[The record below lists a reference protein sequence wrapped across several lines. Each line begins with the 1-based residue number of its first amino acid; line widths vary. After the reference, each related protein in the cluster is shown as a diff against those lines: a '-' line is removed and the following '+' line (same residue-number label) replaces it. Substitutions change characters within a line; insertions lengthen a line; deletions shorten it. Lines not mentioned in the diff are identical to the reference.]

1 MNQASAP
8 ATASRTPFPRTPQI
22 IFSNWREALH
32 QSGLSSGIRTVY
44 CMAVEGYLEYCAHN
58 AISVTTDSAR
68 AYMDEVTRRAVARQP
83 ELWKEGLNWFFRAG
97 RQHCGTWPS
106 DGGRV
111 VRAGLADSVE
121 GGNGRVP
128 SPGQADTGAMAWEQ
142 RLIERLRI
150 QHYAWRTEQTYREWA
165 WRLADFV
172 RPREVEMAT
181 DEDLKAFLSE
191 LAVKGRVSRSTQKQA
206 LNALV
211 FLFREGLGREAGD
224 LSGFQTSRRGP
235 RMPSVLTKKE
245 CQRLFDAL
253 EGTPRLMAE
262 LMYGSGLRLME
273 LLRLRVKDVDL
284 TRQQVIVRG
293 GKGDKDRVTVL
304 PEVLVERL
312 RAHRDRLRGL
322 HEQDRA
328 AGLAGV
334 WLPEALARK
343 YPGAG
348 VTWEWFWFFPSRQT
362 SLDPHAGK
370 ERRHH
375 LLEGALQLAVRGAA
389 RQARLNKRVTP
400 HTLRHSFATHLLE
413 GGTDIRSV
421 QDLLGHVD
429 VATTQIYTHV
439 MNRPGLGIRSPLDAR
454 EVES

>member
-1 MNQASAP
+1 MNNPNPGMDVVS
-8 ATASRTPFPRTPQI
+8 TGMPFPRTPQI
-22 IFSNWREALH
+22 IFANWREALH
-32 QSGLSSGIRTVY
+32 GSGLSAGVQTVY
-44 CMAVEGYLEYCAHN
+44 NLAVKGYLDYCALN
-58 AISVTTDSAR
+58 AISVTTESAR
-68 AYMDEVTRRAVARQP
+68 AYMDDVALRGLAKHP
-83 ELWKEGLNWFFRAG
+83 ELWKDGLNWFFRAG
-97 RQHCGTWPS
+97 RQHTS
-106 DGGRV
+106 V
-111 VRAGLADSVE
+111 VRGV
-121 GGNGRVP
+121 VP
-128 SPGQADTGAMAWEQ
+128 APQQADTGAVPWEQ

-172 RPREVEMAT
+172 RPRELEAAS
-181 DEDLKAFLSE
+181 DEDLKGFLSE
-191 LAVKGRVSRSTQKQA
+191 LAVKGRVARSTQKQA

-211 FLFREGLGREAGD
+211 FLFREALGREAGD
-224 LSGFQTSRRGP
+224 LRGFQTSRRGP
-235 RMPSVLTKKE
+235 RIPTVLSRKE
-245 CQRLFDAL
+245 CQRLFEAM

-262 LMYGSGLRLME
+262 LMYGSGLRLLE

-284 TRQQVIVRG
+284 ARQQVIVRA
-293 GKGDKDRVTVL
+293 GKGDKDRVTML

-312 RAHRDRLRGL
+312 RAHRDRLRSL
-322 HEQDRA
+322 HEEDRA
-328 AGLAGV
+328 RALAGV

-348 VTWEWFWFFPSRQT
+348 VSWEWLWFFPSRQT
-362 SLDPHAGK
+362 SFDPHAGV

-375 LLEGALQLAVRGAA
+375 LLEGALQQSVREAA

-439 MNRPGLGIRSPLDAR
+439 MNRPGMGIRSPLDAP
-454 EVES
+454 

>member
-1 MNQASAP
+1 MNQPVARS
-8 ATASRTPFPRTPQI
+8 TSSGIPFPRTPQV
-22 IFSNWREALH
+22 IFANWSEALQ

-44 CMAVEGYLEYCAHN
+44 SMAVQGYLEYCAHN
-58 AISVTTDSAR
+58 GISVTTESAR
-68 AYMDEVTRRAVARQP
+68 AYMDDVTRRGLAREP
-83 ELWKEGLNWFFRAG
+83 GLWKEGLNWFFKAG
-97 RQHCGTWPS
+97 RKRCGTSSGPS
-106 DGGRV
+106 KG
-111 VRAGLADSVE
+111 S
-121 GGNGRVP
+121 VP
-128 SPGQADTGAMAWEQ
+128 SVGQADTGAEAWEQ

-172 RPREVEMAT
+172 QPRGLEAAT
-181 DEDLKAFLSE
+181 GEDVKAFLSE
-191 LAVKGRVSRSTQKQA
+191 LAVKGRVSKSTQKQA

-211 FLFREGLGREAGD
+211 FVFREALGRDAGD
-224 LSGFQTSRRGP
+224 LSGFQLSRRGP
-235 RMPSVLTKKE
+235 RVPTVLTRKE
-245 CQRLFDAL
+245 CQRLFEAM
-253 EGTPRLMAE
+253 EGTARLMAE
-262 LMYGSGLRLME
+262 VTYGSGLRVIE

-284 TRQQVIVRG
+284 NRLQVVVRG

-312 RAHRDRLRGL
+312 RAHRDRLRTL
-322 HEQDRA
+322 HEQDRSS
-328 AGLAGV
+328 GLAGV
-334 WLPEALARK
+334 WLPEALGRK

-348 VTWEWFWFFPSRQT
+348 VSWEWFWFFPSRQT
-362 SLDPHAGK
+362 SLDPHAGV

-375 LLEGALQLAVRGAA
+375 LLEGALQLAVREAA
-389 RQARLNKRVTP
+389 RKARLNKRVTP

-413 GGTDIRSV
+413 GGADIRSV

-454 EVES
+454 ETEG

>member
-1 MNQASAP
+1 
-8 ATASRTPFPRTPQI
+8 
-22 IFSNWREALH
+22 
-32 QSGLSSGIRTVY
+32 
-44 CMAVEGYLEYCAHN
+44 
-58 AISVTTDSAR
+58 
-68 AYMDEVTRRAVARQP
+68 
-83 ELWKEGLNWFFRAG
+83 
-97 RQHCGTWPS
+97 
-106 DGGRV
+106 
-111 VRAGLADSVE
+111 
-121 GGNGRVP
+121 
-128 SPGQADTGAMAWEQ
+128 
-142 RLIERLRI
+142 
-150 QHYAWRTEQTYREWA
+150 
-165 WRLADFV
+165 LADFL
-172 RPREVEMAT
+172 RPRDLEAAT
-181 DEDLKAFLSE
+181 GEDVKAFLTE
-191 LAVKGRVSRSTQKQA
+191 LAVKGRVAKSTQKQA
-206 LNALV
+206 LNAVV
-211 FLFREGLGREAGD
+211 FLFREALGREAGD

-235 RMPSVLTKKE
+235 RVPTVLTRKE
-245 CQRLFDAL
+245 CDRLFDAL

-284 TRQQVIVRG
+284 SRQQLIVRG

-312 RAHRDRLRGL
+312 RAHRDRLRAL

-334 WLPEALARK
+334 WLPESLTRK
-343 YPGAG
+343 YPKAG
-348 VTWEWFWFFPSRQT
+348 VSWEWFWFFPSRQT
-362 SLDPHAGK
+362 SLDPHAGV

-375 LLEGALQLAVRGAA
+375 LLEGAFQLAVREAA
-389 RQARLNKRVTP
+389 RKARLHKRVTP

-454 EVES
+454 ELES

>member
-1 MNQASAP
+1 MNHPSVP
-8 ATASRTPFPRTPQI
+8 SSSSGTPFPRTPQI
-22 IFSNWREALH
+22 IFANWREALH
-32 QSGLSSGIRTVY
+32 QGGLSPGIRTIY
-44 CMAVEGYLEYCAHN
+44 CMAVEGYLDYCALN
-58 AISVTTDSAR
+58 AISVTTESAR
-68 AYMDEVTRRAVARQP
+68 AYMDDVTRRGLAKHP
-83 ELWKEGLNWFFRAG
+83 ELWMDGLNWFFRAG
-97 RQHCGTWPS
+97 RQHT
-106 DGGRV
+106 
-111 VRAGLADSVE
+111 SVAT
-121 GGNGRVP
+121 RP
-128 SPGQADTGAMAWEQ
+128 AQPLHQADTGAVAWEQ

-165 WRLADFV
+165 WRLADFL
-172 RPREVEMAT
+172 RPRGLETAT

-211 FLFREGLGREAGD
+211 FVFREALGREAGD
-224 LSGFQTSRRGP
+224 LSGYQTSRRP
-235 RMPSVLTKKE
+235 ARVPTVLSRKE
-245 CQRLFDAL
+245 CQRLFEAM
-253 EGTPRLMAE
+253 EGTSRLMAE

-284 TRQQVIVRG
+284 TRQQVIVRAA
-293 GKGDKDRVTVL
+293 KGDKDRVTVL
-304 PEVLVERL
+304 PEVLIERL

-334 WLPEALARK
+334 WLPEALNRK

-348 VTWEWFWFFPSRQT
+348 VSWEWFWFFPSRQT
-362 SLDPHAGK
+362 SLDPHAGV

-375 LLEGALQLAVRGAA
+375 LLEGAFQLAVRAAA
-389 RQARLNKRVTP
+389 RKARLNKRVTP

-454 EVES
+454 EVDP

>member
-1 MNQASAP
+1 MNQPVVPAP
-8 ATASRTPFPRTPQI
+8 AAAAPFPRAPQI
-22 IFSNWREALH
+22 IFANWSEALH
-32 QSGLSSGIRTVY
+32 QSGLSSGIRTLY
-44 CMAVEGYLEYCAHN
+44 AMAIQGYLDYCTHN
-58 AISVTTDSAR
+58 VISVTTESAR
-68 AYMDEVTRRAVARQP
+68 AYMDDVTRRGLAKHP
-83 ELWKEGLNWFFRAG
+83 ELWKDGLNWFFRAG
-97 RQHCGTWPS
+97 RQHTSVAP
-106 DGGRV
+106 RE
-111 VRAGLADSVE
+111 VRPLH
-121 GGNGRVP
+121 
-128 SPGQADTGAMAWEQ
+128 QADTGAVAWEQ

-172 RPREVEMAT
+172 HPRDLETASG
-181 DEDLKAFLSE
+181 EDLKGFLSE

-235 RMPSVLTKKE
+235 RVPTVLSRKE
-245 CQRLFDAL
+245 CQQLFSAL
-253 EGTPRLMAE
+253 EGTPQLMAE

-273 LLRLRVKDVDL
+273 LLRLRVKDLDL

-328 AGLAGV
+328 SGLAGV

-348 VTWEWFWFFPSRQT
+348 VSWEWFWFFPSRQT
-362 SLDPHAGK
+362 SLDPHAGV

-375 LLEGALQLAVRGAA
+375 LLEGAFQLAVRVAA
-389 RQARLNKRVTP
+389 RKARLNKRVTP

-413 GGTDIRSV
+413 GGADIRSV
-421 QDLLGHVD
+421 QDLLGHAD

-454 EVES
+454 QAET

>member
-8 ATASRTPFPRTPQI
+8 AASSGTPFPTTPQI
-22 IFSNWREALH
+22 IFANWREGLH
-32 QSGLSSGIRTVY
+32 HSGLSSRIRTVY
-44 CMAVEGYLEYCAHN
+44 SMAVEGYLDYCAHN
-58 AISVTTDSAR
+58 GISVTTDSAR
-68 AYMDEVTRRAVARQP
+68 AYMDDVTRRAVARQP

-97 RQHCGTWPS
+97 RQHT
-106 DGGRV
+106 
-111 VRAGLADSVE
+111 SVAS
-121 GGNGRVP
+121 GAVP
-128 SPGQADTGAMAWEQ
+128 ALHQADTGAAAWEQ

-165 WRLADFV
+165 WRLADSV
-172 RPREVEMAT
+172 RPRDLEKAT
-181 DEDLKAFLSE
+181 GEDIKAFLSE

-235 RMPSVLTKKE
+235 RVPSVLSRKE
-245 CQRLFDAL
+245 CQRLFEAV

-262 LMYGSGLRLME
+262 LMYGSGLRLIE

-284 TRQQVIVRG
+284 ARQQVIVRG

-304 PEVLVERL
+304 PEVLIERL
-312 RAHRDRLRGL
+312 RAHRDRLRSL

-328 AGLAGV
+328 ADLAGV

-348 VTWEWFWFFPSRQT
+348 VSWEWFWFFPSRQT
-362 SLDPHAGK
+362 SLDPHAGV

-375 LLEGALQLAVRGAA
+375 LLEGAFQLAVRGAA
-389 RQARLNKRVTP
+389 RKARL
-400 HTLRHSFATHLLE
+400 
-413 GGTDIRSV
+413 RS
-421 QDLLGHVD
+421 
-429 VATTQIYTHV
+429 
-439 MNRPGLGIRSPLDAR
+439 
-454 EVES
+454 E